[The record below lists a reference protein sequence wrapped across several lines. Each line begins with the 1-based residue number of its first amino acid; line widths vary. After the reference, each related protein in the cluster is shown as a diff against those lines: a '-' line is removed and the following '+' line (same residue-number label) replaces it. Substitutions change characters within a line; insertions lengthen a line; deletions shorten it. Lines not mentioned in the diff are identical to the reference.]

1 VPVALSPAAIGPIT
15 MRVECDFR
23 PGLAKPTVTRGPDGP
38 VLSLTHGR
46 VDVIIE
52 LSEESLSALCL
63 ALVASI
69 TGERC

>member
-1 VPVALSPAAIGPIT
+1 VPVALSPAAIGAIN
-15 MRVECDFR
+15 MRIECDFR
-23 PGLAKPTVTRGPDGP
+23 PGLAKPTITRGPDGP

-52 LSEESLSALCL
+52 LSEESLGALCL

-69 TGERC
+69 AGERC